1 MNKNNNLILYILVF
15 FLGVGCTI
23 GGIYNFRGVLFG
35 GGSSSKGAC
44 YTSCENKVTIDDKGI
59 SSAVDKVYDAVVIV
73 KNYQNDK
80 LYSTGTGFIYK
91 VDSKNGYL
99 ITNYHVISGGTKLV
113 ITMSD
118 GEDVDASLAG
128 GDQYLDIAVLKI
140 AKDKVKKIA
149 EFGSSED
156 AKLGD
161 TVFTIGTPIDTQY
174 SNTVTRGVLSGKDR
188 LVSVAVSNSNVED
201 YVMKVLQ
208 TDASINPGNSGGPLL
223 NSNGEVIGVN
233 SLKLVENEVEGMGF
247 AIAIENV
254 EKHLSDLELGKQ
266 IERPYL
272 GISMLNVGD
281 TYALYNSGIVV
292 DSKITSGV
300 VVVDVASASSVDKVL
315 KKGDIITKIDNEK
328 VDNLAYLRYE
338 LYKHNIGDKIKITY
352 IRNNKEYTSE
362 VTLKANK

>member
-1 MNKNNNLILYILVF
+1 MKINKSYIGTIIVSIFVGIIGTMCVYKLIPNNEGKEKVVSNVNVTEADSLNSS
-15 FLGVGCTI
+15 I
-23 GGIYNFRGVLFG
+23 GKIN
-35 GGSSSKGAC
+35 
-44 YTSCENKVTIDDKGI
+44 
-59 SSAVDKVYDAVVIV
+59 DAVVYIAS
-73 KNYQNDK
+73 YQRNQ
-80 LYSTGTGFIYK
+80 LAGSGTGFFYK
-91 VDSKNGYL
+91 KDNNKAYIMTNNHVVANSQKVE
-99 ITNYHVISGGTKLV
+99 ITTTSGKSYEANVVGT
-113 ITMSD
+113 D
-118 GEDVDASLAG
+118 EYA
-128 GDQYLDIAVLKI
+128 DIAVLTVDLEACSLVATLGESNQSKI
-140 AKDKVKKIA
+140 
-149 EFGSSED
+149 
-156 AKLGD
+156 GD
-161 TVFTIGTPIDTQY
+161 TIFTVGSPLGIEY
-174 SNTVTRGVLSGKDR
+174 MNTVTKGILSGKDR
-188 LVSVAVSNSNVED
+188 TVEVSYSNGDSLME
-201 YVMKVLQ
+201 VLQ
-208 TDASINPGNSGGPLL
+208 IDAAINPGNSGGPLL

-362 VTLKANK
+362 VILKTNK

>member
-1 MNKNNNLILYILVF
+1 MNKNKSLLLYILVF
-15 FLGVGCTI
+15 FLGVCCTV
-23 GGIYNFRGVLFG
+23 GGIYKFRGVLFG
-35 GGSSSKGAC
+35 GVSSSSGAC
-44 YTSCENKVTIDDKGI
+44 YTSCENKVTIVDDGI

-73 KNYQNDK
+73 KNYQNNK

-91 VDSKNGYL
+91 VDSQNGYL
-99 ITNYHVISGGTKLV
+99 ITNYHVISGSSKLV
-113 ITMSD
+113 VTMSD
-118 GEDVDASLAG
+118 GEDVTASLAG

-140 AKDKVKKIA
+140 AKDKVKKVV

-174 SNTVTRGVLSGKDR
+174 SNTVTRGILSGKDR

-233 SLKLVENEVEGMGF
+233 SLKLVEDEVEGMGF

-281 TYALYNSGIVV
+281 TYSLYNSGIVV

-300 VVVDVASASSVDKVL
+300 VVVDVASSSSVDKIL
-315 KKGDIITKIDNEK
+315 KKGDIITKINGEK

-338 LYKHNIGDKIKITY
+338 LYKHNVGDKIKITY

-362 VTLKANK
+362 VTLKGNK